1 MGGPVVDNS
10 EIVRKSSK
18 SSSVVKSWKFD
29 VTSNEI
35 NKEEV
40 FEARSIDEITDTKEN
55 IMDNSAI
62 SKTINQFDGNYLN
75 STGVQLAITE
85 TFQKLKQCHSSR
97 ADPQTGD
104 QDQRGMIESWKK
116 IFQMGFM
123 QLEFDQEELNDEIM
137 K

>member
-1 MGGPVVDNS
+1 MLSNSNDKECPNIENQLKRVCAGPVVDIS
-10 EIVRKSSK
+10 EIVKKSSK

-29 VTSNEI
+29 VTNNEI

-62 SKTINQFDGNYLN
+62 SKTINRFDGNYLN

-97 ADPQTGD
+97 GDLQTGD
-104 QDQRGMIESWKK
+104 QVTYS
-116 IFQMGFM
+116 FQ
-123 QLEFDQEELNDEIM
+123 I
-137 K
+137 

>member
-1 MGGPVVDNS
+1 MLSNSNDKECPNIENQLKRVCAGPVVDIS
-10 EIVRKSSK
+10 EIVKKSSK

-29 VTSNEI
+29 VTNNEI

-62 SKTINQFDGNYLN
+62 GKTINRFDGNYLN

-97 ADPQTGD
+97 GDLQTGD
-104 QDQRGMIESWKK
+104 QVTYS
-116 IFQMGFM
+116 FQ
-123 QLEFDQEELNDEIM
+123 I
-137 K
+137 